1 MHFPDSKLPPVV
13 PATDRVEV
21 TPKAPIAPTRK
32 VTPGFQET
40 LAGGGGPPPG
50 YHGTEPVAKTSGEP
64 VAPYSGQ
71 DRRAMCRRIYHVAVL
86 LDTRSGVERRRI
98 DSY

>member
-40 LAGGGGPPPG
+40 LASSGGQPRD
-50 YHGTEPVAKTSGEP
+50 YRGTEAVAKVTDHE
-64 VAPYSGQ
+64 ALPYSGQ

-98 DSY
+98 DS

>member
-1 MHFPDSKLPPVV
+1 MHFPDSRLPPVA

-21 TPKAPIAPTRK
+21 TPKAPITPTRK

-40 LAGGGGPPPG
+40 LASGGGPPRD
-50 YHGTEPVAKTSGEP
+50 YRGTEAVAKATDDE
-64 VAPYSGQ
+64 VLPYSGQ
-71 DRRAMCRRIYHVAVL
+71 ERRAMCRRIYHIAVL

-98 DSY
+98 DS